1 MLLTFPLFHLCAR
14 VLTTYTVF
22 SSHFRVQGTEACG
35 HYGHAINSPLL
46 KKANC
51 LWQKHRPVAWL
62 TLCVSLRTAVLHH
75 WTPFCISPEQEAGLY
90 LEQLRLKVING
101 ILYITIIK
109 FNSSSLW
116 EITKC
121 YVLSKLEDQRLTLLW
136 LSWVLL
142 FWNLVRQLDHSDFI
156 SKIWPIHLAK
166 LQWTAF

>member
-1 MLLTFPLFHLCAR
+1 MCCHYRDLCRCFKGEKKMLLAFLLFHLCVR
-14 VLTTYTVF
+14 VLTTACHYTEF
-22 SSHFRVQGTEACG
+22 SSHFRVQRAEACG

-75 WTPFCISPEQEAGLY
+75 LTPFCISPEEEAGLY

-101 ILYITIIK
+101 ILYITK

-116 EITKC
+116 EFTKC
-121 YVLSKLEDQRLTLLW
+121 YVLSI
-136 LSWVLL
+136 LS
-142 FWNLVRQLDHSDFI
+142 N
-156 SKIWPIHLAK
+156 A
-166 LQWTAF
+166 